1 MLDFIQYYDNPF
13 EKELNRGLMNKSYD
27 EDLIL
32 YLAEAMESLEVLPN
46 IHFDGYSFTDYEHLI
61 DENSF
66 VRLRKSS
73 KKNKKITTMPISE
86 SRCGEF
92 KAYFTL
98 TCGNEVAKIS
108 KKMLVP
114 LQDEHGYFQLK
125 GMRYLLLYQLLE
137 ASTYV
142 SRDKV
147 ALKSLQ
153 PVTIK
158 RSPIKI
164 NDINGDEYT
173 CPVFEHFIFKKPMV
187 ALLFYLAQFGF
198 EGALGYFNT
207 RNIIDVVHIGDEDF
221 DEEEYRNHNVIHF
234 DKWDDSLQDPKYL
247 YFQRSKKLMFRVHKK
262 MFDKYPH
269 VKAMIGMLKSIT
281 SNRLTLEDIYDKEYW
296 LLKLDEANSSNK
308 KNSKRTSGPSID
320 KGKNTLLHFSR
331 MMDKTTTRNLKIS
344 MLHKKDAFAV
354 VRWLILEYDN
364 LYKKDNMDLGN
375 KRLRCNEYFGS
386 MLTEHLSN
394 KLSRAFNK
402 GKKCKMDD
410 VKQIFKFS
418 GDIILKSLYGS
429 GILPFDDRTSDL
441 DFFNKF
447 KYTSKGP
454 NSLGNKNENSI
465 SIRYRGIH
473 PSFIGKIDLNVC
485 GNSDPGRSGL
495 LTPFCKTNKLFF
507 NDEYEPQSVYD
518 EYIEDLYNT
527 VIDKESAIVVSANSE
542 EERVEAYNKIMDSSS
557 RFYLLSTEPEDI
569 KDEDYTEVL

>member
-13 EKELNRGLMNKSYD
+13 EKELNKGLMNKSYD
-27 EDLIL
+27 EDIIL
-32 YLAEAMESLEVLPN
+32 YLAEAMESLEVLSN
-46 IHFDGYSFTDYEHLI
+46 IHFDGYSFNEYEHLI

-66 VRLRKSS
+66 VRSRKSNK
-73 KKNKKITTMPISE
+73 KKNNISTMPISE

-108 KKMLVP
+108 KKILVP
-114 LQDEHGYFQLK
+114 LQDENGYFQLK

-147 ALKSLQ
+147 SLKSLQ
-153 PVTIK
+153 PVTI
-158 RSPIKI
+158 RRTPNVIK
-164 NDINGDEYT
+164 DINGEEYT
-173 CPVFEHFIFKKPMV
+173 CPVFEHYIFKKPMV

-198 EGALGYFNT
+198 EGALEYFNT
-207 RNIIDVVHIGDEDF
+207 RNIIDVIYIGDDF
-221 DEEEYRNHNVIHF
+221 DEDKYRYKNVIHF
-234 DKWDDSLQDPKYL
+234 DRWEDDLQDDKYL
-247 YFQRSKKLMFRVHKK
+247 YFQRSKKIMFRVHKR
-262 MFDKYPH
+262 MFEKYPH
-269 VKAMIGMLKSIT
+269 VKSMIGMIKAIT
-281 SNRLTLEDIYDKEYW
+281 SNRLMLEDIYNKDYW
-296 LLKLDEANSSNK
+296 LLKLDEVNSSNK
-308 KNSKRTSGPSID
+308 KNNKNTSGPTIE
-320 KGKNTLLHFSR
+320 KGRNTLLHFSR
-331 MMDKTTTRNLKIS
+331 MMDKTTTRNLKLS
-344 MLHKKDAFAV
+344 MIHKKDAFAI

-402 GKKCKMDD
+402 GKRCKMDD
-410 VKQIFKFS
+410 IKQIFKFP
-418 GDIILKSLYGS
+418 GDIVLKSLYGS

-465 SIRYRGIH
+465 SIRYRGID
-473 PSFIGKIDLNVC
+473 PSFIGKIDINVC

-495 LTPFCKTNKLFF
+495 LTPFCKTNNLFF
-507 NDEYEPQSVYD
+507 NDEYEPQSAYD
-518 EYIEDLYNT
+518 EYIDDLYSN
-527 VIDKESAIVVSANSE
+527 VLNKEYAITVSADNE
-542 EERVEAYNKIMDSSS
+542 EDRVEAYDKIIECSS
-557 RFYLLSTEPEDI
+557 RIYLQDV
-569 KDEDYTEVL
+569 DELNVVDEEYTEVI